1 VVYKIV
7 LERNCGQRTNDKT
20 LQSQIQF
27 MVGRAFGGPRGS
39 SWDSKISPIK
49 ATKKGAQWNFKATV
63 SFEKIS
69 GRKDA
74 EQKQWL
80 EILKFFVQA
89 GIHTKFG
96 LYKWIPL
103 SGHEALNKNEDN
115 IHPLK
120 VKNIKDYGEVGVE
133 INGHFDRIY
142 DREHQINIIHSA
154 VIAAKKSDFTNRFHC
169 VLHGPPGCGK
179 SDILLSV
186 GNMLGNE
193 NDAYMKFDA
202 TSTTEAG
209 ASRILLEADYIPPV
223 LIVEEIEKTDEK
235 SLRWMLGILDQRAE
249 IRRTNFRIGNRARN
263 VKMLCLATVNDMD
276 LFRRAMS
283 GALSSRFA
291 HEIYC
296 PRPSREVMRLILERE
311 VKKVKG
317 KMKWIDPTL
326 KFCYDEQGWDDPR
339 KVIPICLCGRESL
352 MDGSYQKSILETRR
366 EERQKN
372 EGTV

>member
-1 VVYKIV
+1 MVHKVVI
-7 LERNCGQRTNDKT
+7 ERNCGQRTNDRT

-39 SWDSKISPIK
+39 SWESKISSIK
-49 ATKKGAQWNFKATV
+49 AVNKGDQWNFAASVT
-63 SFEKIS
+63 FEKVS

-74 EQKQWL
+74 ENKQWL
-80 EILKFFVQA
+80 EIIKYFVGA
-89 GIHTKFG
+89 GLHTKFG
-96 LYKWIPL
+96 KYKWVPL
-103 SGHEALNKNEDN
+103 SGHEALNKDEDN
-115 IHPLK
+115 IHPVK
-120 VKNIKDYGEVGVE
+120 VKDIKDYGDVGLE
-133 INGHFDRIY
+133 RDSNFDRIY
-142 DREHQINIIHSA
+142 DRDHQISIIHSA
-154 VIAAKKSDFTNRFHC
+154 VVAAKESDFTNRFHC

-186 GNMLGNE
+186 GNMLGKE
-193 NDAYMKFDA
+193 NDAFMKFDA

-263 VKMLCLATVNDMD
+263 VKMLCLATVNDID

-283 GALSSRFA
+283 GALASRFA

-296 PRPSREVMRLILERE
+296 PRPSRDVMRLILERE

-317 KMKWIDPTL
+317 KTKWIDPTL
-326 KFCYDEQGWDDPR
+326 KFCYDEQKWDDPR
-339 KVIPICLCGRESL
+339 KVIPICLCGRDAL
-352 MDGSYQKSILETRR
+352 LDGSYQKSILETR
-366 EERQKN
+366 EERAVK
-372 EGTV
+372 